1 MRRIIWI
8 ALYIMSLLGLAAC
21 GAVQRPVPG
30 VVYWGTITPMPTVP
44 IAPTPL
50 DYFAKVEGE
59 TLTTVSDMRV
69 IDQAS
74 ERWQAHEIAD
84 YRLTVSEESAFSRIT
99 RYTLT
104 IRGGNVAERSLTC
117 SPPPTARCGDL
128 TEYTIPYILLR
139 ARGMVSAGA
148 APKPS
153 GSSRILCKPQIAFD
167 PDYGFP
173 RVIYCDDPDIYDD
186 QFTIRVTE
194 FTPLPPQ

>member
-1 MRRIIWI
+1 MRRIFWI
-8 ALYIMSLLGLAAC
+8 ALYGISLFGLTAC

-30 VVYWGTITPMPTVP
+30 MVYWGTITPRPTVP
-44 IAPTPL
+44 IVPTPL
-50 DYFAKVEGE
+50 DYFAKADGK

-74 ERWQAHEIAD
+74 ERWQARNIAD

-99 RYTLT
+99 SYTLT
-104 IRGGNVAERSLTC
+104 IRGGNVTERSLTC
-117 SPPPTARCGDL
+117 SPPSPARCGDL
-128 TEYTIPYILLR
+128 TEYSVTYILLR
-139 ARGMVSAGA
+139 ARSMVSTGA
-148 APKPS
+148 APKSS
-153 GSSRILCKPQIAFD
+153 GSTRIVCKPQIAFD

-173 RVIYCDDPDIYDD
+173 RIIHCDDPDVYDE